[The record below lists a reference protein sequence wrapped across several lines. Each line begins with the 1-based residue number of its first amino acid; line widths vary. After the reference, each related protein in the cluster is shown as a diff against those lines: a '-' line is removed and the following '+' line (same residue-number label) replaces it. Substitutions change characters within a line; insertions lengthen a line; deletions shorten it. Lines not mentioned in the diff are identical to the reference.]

1 MVSRSLCFLLLLA
14 ACSEPS
20 RDLDYAGR
28 RSAPPLSGPVRE
40 MSAGERF
47 GAGKPAPSGQQ
58 EEAPLAWVVPEGWA
72 ELAPTQMRMV
82 NLKVGDEGECY
93 LTILGGDGGGMAGNV
108 NRWRG
113 QIGLDDLA
121 ESEIAALPKIK
132 VLGREASL
140 IDLRGSYTGMGTEG
154 KDDWAL
160 LGAITTSDRFTLF
173 VKFIGP
179 RALIERESGRFEAFC
194 SSLVFTAAAG
204 GPAQSPHGDVP
215 PAAPSESSSGPGDS
229 GGFSWDV
236 PPGWIPEPGAGMRL
250 VTFRVG
256 AVECY
261 VVILGGNGGGVVG
274 NIQRWAGQLGQD
286 LPSEAE
292 VAAMPMIDVLGVK
305 APLLEATGAYTG
317 MGAAQAIPD
326 TTMLGLPCLISGRA
340 VFVKMLGPQA
350 EVAAQ
355 RDNFLLFA
363 GSLVAEGGGK

>member
-1 MVSRSLCFLLLLA
+1 MSRILCLLLA
-14 ACSEPS
+14 LSACSEPS

-28 RSAPPLSGPVRE
+28 RSAPPLDGPVRA

-47 GAGKPAPSGQQ
+47 GAGRPASADQSD
-58 EEAPLAWVVPEGWA
+58 EAPLSWEVPAGWV

-93 LTILGGDGGGMAGNV
+93 LTILGGDGGGITGNV

-113 QIGLDDLA
+113 QIGLGELSD
-121 ESEIAALPKIK
+121 SEVAALPKMD

-140 IDLRGSYTGMGTEG
+140 VDLRGSYTGMGSAARE
-154 KDDWAL
+154 DWAL
-160 LGAITTSDRFTLF
+160 LGAITTSSRFTLF

-179 RALIERESGRFEAFC
+179 QALLEREAAGFESFC
-194 SSLVFTAAAG
+194 SSLVFTAEAG
-204 GPAQSPHGDVP
+204 GSASSPHGDTP
-215 PAAPSESSSGPGDS
+215 PVAPGRGPAGAGDS

-236 PPGWIPEPGAGMRL
+236 PAGWVPEPGGGMRL

-261 VVILGGNGGGVVG
+261 VVVLGGDGGGVVG
-274 NIQRWAGQLGQD
+274 NIQRWVGQLGLE
-286 LPSEAE
+286 LPSEAD
-292 VAAMPMIDVLGVK
+292 VAAMPLIDVLGVE

-317 MGAAQAIPD
+317 MGAAEATPD
-326 TTMLGLPCLISGRA
+326 TTMLGVPCLISGRA
-340 VFVKMLGPQA
+340 VFIKMLGPKA

-355 RDNFLLFA
+355 RESFLSFA
-363 GSLVAEGGGK
+363 SSLTLDGGGQ